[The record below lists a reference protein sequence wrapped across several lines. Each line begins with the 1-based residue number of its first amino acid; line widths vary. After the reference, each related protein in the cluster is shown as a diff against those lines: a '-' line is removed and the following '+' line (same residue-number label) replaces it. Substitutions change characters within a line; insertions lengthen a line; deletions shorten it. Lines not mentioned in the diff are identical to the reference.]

1 MKRPELNEIDLSK
14 AMGNILNAV
23 PGVVVTLSPGQWD
36 RLLQAAYDTG
46 ATLLEIDKHERP
58 VKAYRRKV
66 DA

>member
-14 AMGNILNAV
+14 AMVNAT
-23 PGVVVTLSPGQWD
+23 PGIVVTMSPGQWD
-36 RLLQAAYDTG
+36 KLLAAAYDTG

-58 VKAYRRKV
+58 VKAYRRRV